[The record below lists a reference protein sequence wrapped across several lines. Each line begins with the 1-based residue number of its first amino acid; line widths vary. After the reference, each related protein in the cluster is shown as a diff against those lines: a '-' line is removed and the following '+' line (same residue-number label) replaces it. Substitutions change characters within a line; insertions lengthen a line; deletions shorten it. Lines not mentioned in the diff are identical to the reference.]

1 MKPSLAIKPY
11 TLMLA
16 KMRVIS
22 VYSIIDNLPLIS
34 KVDAKAAK
42 WIQAEVYFFNYLHNV
57 KSGNL

>member
-22 VYSIIDNLPLIS
+22 VYSIIENLPLIS
-34 KVDAKAAK
+34 KVNQKSLK
-42 WIQAEVYFFNYLHNV
+42 WIEAEIYFFNYLHNR
-57 KSGNL
+57 KSENQ

>member
-1 MKPSLAIKPY
+1 
-11 TLMLA
+11 
-16 KMRVIS
+16 MRVIS